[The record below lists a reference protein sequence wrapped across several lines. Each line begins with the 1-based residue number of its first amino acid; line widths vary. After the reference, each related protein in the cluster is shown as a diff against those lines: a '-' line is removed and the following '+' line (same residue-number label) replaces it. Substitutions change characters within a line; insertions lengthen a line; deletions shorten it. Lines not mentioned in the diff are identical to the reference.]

1 MSALTTNTTIKGSG
15 FKFNVRSY
23 RLERVIDFTML
34 DFTASTYFEIGD
46 LPAGFVPR
54 AIGILEL
61 KKQVVGTGGDASAAT
76 LGVYL
81 KSDSS
86 KLVERTLGTAEGN
99 TFALM
104 TAATSTSTSGDS
116 SITTTTTLAPVGVG
130 GTLALYVNAKPTT
143 GKVKVVVSG
152 DIMAGVFDEGEK
164 RDAYDEAEH
173 VRTNKIV
180 S

>member
-1 MSALTTNTTIKGSG
+1 MSALTTNTTIKGGG

-23 RLERVIDFTML
+23 RLERVIDFSLL

-54 AIGILEL
+54 AIGIIEL
-61 KKQVVGTGGDASAAT
+61 KKQVVGAGGDASATT

-104 TAATSTSTSGDS
+104 MKA
-116 SITTTTTLAPVGVG
+116 TTTASGSETLSYATTLAPVGVG
-130 GTLALYVNAKPTT
+130 GTLALCADAKPTN
-143 GKVKVVVSG
+143 GKVKVVISG
-152 DIMAGVFDEGEK
+152 DIMAGVFDDGEK